1 MTGSVW
7 AFSRA
12 LSSIKTRLISKE
24 LANICVPFSAVRC
37 FSVTQARN
45 MKLVQFTYNTKP
57 DEVRAGYMEGDDVVD
72 LNKADGSL
80 PLKLVDILKLDCAV
94 ERIAQIK
101 AKKPQ
106 GVPLSGV
113 RLEAPITNQDKVI
126 GVGLN
131 YLDHCKEQNLTPPE
145 VPMIFSKFSSV
156 IIGPNDAVKLRTE
169 ITQSVDWEVEL
180 AVVIGKECTMID
192 AKDAYNYVL
201 GYTVAQDISAR
212 DWQKK
217 KNSGQFILGKS
228 MDTFCPIGPWI
239 VTADEIKDPQ
249 CLDIKCTL
257 NGVVKQNSNTCQLIH
272 KIPDVIAR
280 LASVMTLY
288 PGDIILSGTPGG
300 VGMHRNPPEF
310 LKPGDKLISEIQ
322 SIGTLE
328 TRVVKFDQCG
338 CK

>member
-24 LANICVPFSAVRC
+24 LANIGVPFSAVRC

-80 PLKLVDILKLDCAV
+80 PLKLVDILKLDCAI

-145 VPMIFSKFSSV
+145 VPMIFSKFSST

-169 ITQSVDWEVEL
+169 ITQ
-180 AVVIGKECTMID
+180 
-192 AKDAYNYVL
+192 
-201 GYTVAQDISAR
+201 
-212 DWQKK
+212 
-217 KNSGQFILGKS
+217 
-228 MDTFCPIGPWI
+228 
-239 VTADEIKDPQ
+239 
-249 CLDIKCTL
+249 
-257 NGVVKQNSNTCQLIH
+257 VK
-272 KIPDVIAR
+272 
-280 LASVMTLY
+280 
-288 PGDIILSGTPGG
+288 
-300 VGMHRNPPEF
+300 
-310 LKPGDKLISEIQ
+310 
-322 SIGTLE
+322 
-328 TRVVKFDQCG
+328 
-338 CK
+338 